1 MCQLQTENQ
10 WINVVLVR
18 SNCLCV
24 SCFIVYRALFL
35 PLFMRW
41 SRVHPFLNNSLSW
54 FDHALFTS
62 LLLCWEFVHLFLLT
76 CLYHQILL
84 VFMFYV
90 FSCFAL
96 VVFLAA
102 FSIRKCGKV
111 LQNTSLLEWKN
122 HVKSIENETELKNHQ
137 KKMNNKRNGKECK
150 KCQMHVSKNS
160 NKNMSFLAHL
170 RLLQKKQKNIRSRG
184 PRQNYS
190 AETSTYQLF
199 VVES

>member
-137 KKMNNKRNGKECK
+137 KKWTIKGMAKNAKNVKCMFQKIATKTCLFWHTSGCCK
-150 KCQMHVSKNS
+150 K
-160 NKNMSFLAHL
+160 NKKIFEAEARGKITARKPAHINC
-170 RLLQKKQKNIRSRG
+170 LL
-184 PRQNYS
+184 
-190 AETSTYQLF
+190 
-199 VVES
+199 